1 LRAVSSRSHFALLPV
16 TGQSW
21 ALKADTLK
29 RRFNL
34 TVLPYEGDQSKAI
47 ASFADELTARV
58 DLQSQLI
65 APRGVRSIRPEV
77 ITKIEV
83 ENIGPFKSLS
93 LDVGPNWNVLL
104 GGNGVGKSSLLRAI
118 SLAICGEQA
127 RGDIGRLIRAGE
139 GRASVT
145 LTFGKEKL
153 FVELRKAENG
163 EYEMKSSPPRPLETI
178 GKLVIGFP
186 ALRSTTRAQVPGPRP
201 PTVNRPSSLDLM
213 PLLQGD
219 TDHRFDDI
227 KQWIVNLDY
236 QIKRSMAEGT
246 GNPIEESL
254 LKGFFHA
261 LSRLTK
267 GVELEFAGIDSATNN
282 ILIRT
287 IDGVVSIDSLSQG
300 TSSLISWV
308 GQVMQRQFDVTRDPV
323 RAQNLPCIILVDEID
338 AHMHPFWQRIMV
350 EELKHLFPSAQFIV
364 TTHSPLV
371 VAGLSKEEIFT
382 FNRSQEEIWVRHPPI
397 DTRGLR
403 ADQILT
409 SPLFCLDGTRDPI
422 VDAQISEYTELS
434 TRRELSTDDA
444 ARLAKIST
452 ELQLRLPTPHEKEE
466 ARVASEVIAST
477 AQEQLRRMPPEEREK
492 VLREIEAQVQEAIT
506 GSRRPS

>member
-1 LRAVSSRSHFALLPV
+1 MYLRGTLDDPKTLLLSDSLYSDRVASNLPFSEFIQSLCVSRSHIFVGASEATIEGYFSSASSRAVSSRSHFALLPV

-58 DLQSQLI
+58 DLQSQLV

-93 LDVGPNWNVLL
+93 LDVGPRWNVIL

-201 PTVNRPSSLDLM
+201 PTVNRPSSSDLM
-213 PLLQGD
+213 SLLQGD
-219 TDHRFDDI
+219 TDHRFEDI

-236 QIKRSMAEGT
+236 QIKRSMAEGI

-254 LKGFFHA
+254 LNGFLHA

-267 GVELEFAGIDSATNN
+267 GVELEFAGIDPATNN

-287 IDGVVSIDSLSQG
+287 IDGVVSIDSL
-300 TSSLISWV
+300 
-308 GQVMQRQFDVTRDPV
+308 
-323 RAQNLPCIILVDEID
+323 
-338 AHMHPFWQRIMV
+338 
-350 EELKHLFPSAQFIV
+350 
-364 TTHSPLV
+364 
-371 VAGLSKEEIFT
+371 
-382 FNRSQEEIWVRHPPI
+382 RS
-397 DTRGLR
+397 
-403 ADQILT
+403 
-409 SPLFCLDGTRDPI
+409 
-422 VDAQISEYTELS
+422 
-434 TRRELSTDDA
+434 
-444 ARLAKIST
+444 
-452 ELQLRLPTPHEKEE
+452 
-466 ARVASEVIAST
+466 
-477 AQEQLRRMPPEEREK
+477 
-492 VLREIEAQVQEAIT
+492 
-506 GSRRPS
+506 GSRRPIAVG